1 MNYINLQG
9 KWELCSGDRKIR
21 TEINLP
27 DDTANALI
35 KSGILPHPYWNRNEL
50 AVQWINKQDWVLTR
64 TVHLQEEDTTSPS
77 IRLRIQSMDTVGRI
91 EINGKTAYTSDN
103 MFVPVDISVK
113 EFLQQGSNT
122 FTIYLDSA
130 EQAAL
135 DKAESL
141 PYPVPVMYYPVY
153 SPGRNLV
160 RKVQCHSGWD
170 WGPCLMTAGVY
181 GEIALIPETILIRDF
196 HYDLKRTDS
205 DNWNLKVFFSTE
217 ASAAASLPLLVTV
230 AGSTL
235 EEKVFIPAGCS
246 SYTREMNIPSPGLW
260 WPNGQG
266 EQPLYDLIL
275 KLGNQSQTRRVGF
288 RTIEVIVEDDSVG
301 RSMTFRVN
309 GRDIFCKGANWIPTD
324 ALPGEQTRDR
334 TAHLLNS
341 AKEAHMNMI
350 RVWGG
355 GQYEPDY
362 FYDICDELGIL
373 VWQDF
378 MFSCSLYPADRAFL
392 QSVGREARA
401 QILRL
406 KNHPSLA
413 LWCGN
418 NEDVGAL
425 TWFEESKKNRDIYL
439 VDYDRLNE
447 GILGTAVREL
457 DPERQWWPSSPSA
470 GEGDYSDCWHDD
482 TKGDMH
488 YWSVW
493 HEGKPFESYYD
504 ILPRFCSEFGFQS
517 FPSLE
522 QVKTYAP
529 EEEWNVSSPSMM
541 HHQKNERGNE
551 IILSTLCRYFRFPR
565 SFPDFLY
572 LSQVQQAWAIQT
584 AVEYWRSNRPV
595 CMGALYWQ
603 LNDNWP
609 VASWSSI
616 EYSGDWKLLHYNA
629 ARFFRPV
636 HITAW
641 MKEGKLNAFLIND
654 KPESVKAAYRLNFR
668 SFDGSL
674 KRELTGNLSLEAGS
688 ALQILEEDLCSE
700 EERRGEFLEL
710 ILEREDETLRN
721 FLFLHVPRMCDLQA
735 SCISRK
741 VRSDGEE
748 YELILT
754 CDRPAFFTY
763 LTAGIP
769 GHFSDNGFLLM
780 PEEKKIVRF
789 IPAPSGDKNKK
800 PEFRVTHLRETY

>member
-9 KWELCSGDRKIR
+9 KWELCSDDKKIR

-35 KSGILPHPYWNRNEL
+35 KNGKLPHPYWDRNEL
-50 AVQWINKQDWVLTR
+50 EAQWINRQNWVLTR
-64 TVHLQEEDTTSPS
+64 SIQLDKDEINSAFIHLEID
-77 IRLRIQSMDTVGRI
+77 SMDTMGRI
-91 EINGKTAYTSDN
+91 EVNGQTVYKSEN
-103 MFVPVDISVK
+103 MFVPVDVSVK
-113 EFLQQGSNT
+113 EYLKPGKNT
-122 FTIYLDSA
+122 IKIYLDSA

-135 DKAESL
+135 DRAENL
-141 PYPVPVMYYPVY
+141 PYPIPVMYYPVY
-153 SPGRNLV
+153 SPNRNLI

-181 GEIALIPETILIRDF
+181 GEIGLVTEETLLRDI
-196 HYDLKRTDS
+196 HYDLKQTDTEK
-205 DNWNLKVFFSTE
+205 WNLKVHFRTE
-217 ASAAASLPLLVTV
+217 SSAPGSLPLQINV
-230 AGSTL
+230 AGSSL
-235 EEKVFIPAGCS
+235 EEKVFLPAG
-246 SYTREMNIPSPGLW
+246 TADFHREMEILSPELW

-266 EQPLYDLIL
+266 EQNLYDLTL
-275 KLGNQSQTRRVGF
+275 KLGSQTKILRVGF
-288 RTIEVIVEDDSVG
+288 RTIEVIVEDDNVG

-324 ALPGEQTRDR
+324 ALPGEQSRDKA
-334 TAHLLNS
+334 AHLLQS

-355 GQYEPDY
+355 GQYEPDF
-362 FYDICDELGIL
+362 FYEICDELGIL

-378 MFSCSLYPADRAFL
+378 MFSCSLYPSDRAFL
-392 QSVGREARA
+392 ESVDREARA

-447 GILGTAVREL
+447 GVLGTAVREL
-457 DPERQWWPSSPSA
+457 DPEREWWPSSPSA

-522 QVKTYAP
+522 LVKTYAP
-529 EEEWNVSSPSMM
+529 EEEWNVSAPSMM

-551 IILSTLCRYFRFPR
+551 IIMSTLCRYFRFPQR
-565 SFPDFLY
+565 FPDFLY

-609 VASWSSI
+609 VASWASV
-616 EYSGDWKLLHYNA
+616 EYSGDWKLLHFNA

-641 MKEGKLNAFLIND
+641 MKDGKLNASLIND
-654 KPESVKAAYRLNFR
+654 NPESVKASYRLNFR
-668 SFDGSL
+668 SFDGTL
-674 KRELTGNLSLEAGS
+674 KRELIGNLMLEAGS
-688 ALQILEEDLCSE
+688 AQKILEENCADE

-710 ILEREDETLRN
+710 ILETEKETIRN
-721 FLFLHVPRMCDLQA
+721 FLFLHVPRMCDLQE
-735 SCISRK
+735 SRIEQK
-741 VRSDGEE
+741 VYREGEE
-748 YELILT
+748 YELTLS
-754 CDRPAFFTY
+754 CDKPAFFTY
-763 LTAGIP
+763 LTAGMP

-780 PEEKKIVRF
+780 PDEKKTVRF
-789 IPAPSGDKNKK
+789 TPADSGKGE
-800 PEFRVTHLRETY
+800 PEFRMTHLRETY